1 MSAAT
6 HVTVQD
12 FMSKKPIHINEDDT
26 ISFVINM
33 FERTRISGAP
43 VINAKGEYV
52 GVISKTDLAS
62 AKLLKY
68 GKELETA
75 TAKLFMSKG
84 KPLTLPADARLEM
97 ALDMMLEK
105 HVHRLFVDDGTG
117 EIVGVI
123 SSFDIL
129 RAIHREPAAPKA
141 APKAPPAAST
151 PKTVQVA
158 PDTFRPAE
166 DPEPAEAKGEP
177 AEVRTTKPREPEPEK
192 KEKAVDKD
200 KLAKD
205 KEIEMRIFNLI
216 SRKQEQLMQQNKP

>member
-1 MSAAT
+1 MSTAAY
-6 HVTVQD
+6 VTVQD

-62 AKLLKY
+62 GKLLKY
-68 GKELETA
+68 GKDLDTA

-84 KPLTLPADARLEM
+84 KPLTLMQDAPLES
-97 ALDMMLEK
+97 ALDLMLEK
-105 HVHRLFVDDGTG
+105 HVHRLFVDDGKG
-117 EIVGVI
+117 EIIGVI

-129 RAIHREPAAPKA
+129 RAIHREPAA
-141 APKAPPAAST
+141 KAPPAAAV
-151 PKTVQVA
+151 PVAQPQPRTVHVA

-166 DPEPAEAKGEP
+166 DPEPEPEEP
-177 AEVRTTKPREPEPEK
+177 AEARATSPRDSEK
-192 KEKAVDKD
+192 KEKGADKD